1 MGRHR
6 KSAIG
11 EIFTGMVMIS
21 IPFIFFGGSGMMG
34 MHMGFSLWRW
44 ILIVLGAGSVF
55 RGSSRLLGT
64 WRKKRLQRPDSKQRK
79 LEMENKVLRAAQQSG
94 GTVTVARTAL
104 FIDAPIEET
113 EAVLNSLAS
122 RGHANMEVSSEGQ
135 VQYSFPDFLDRDKLK
150 S

>member
-21 IPFIFFGGSGMMG
+21 IPFISFGSSGIMG

-44 ILIVLGAGSVF
+44 ILIALGARSIY
-55 RGSSRLLGT
+55 RGSIRLFRT
-64 WRKKRLQRPDSKQRK
+64 WSKKRLQRPDSKKRK
-79 LEMENKVLRAAQQSG
+79 LEMENKVLRAAQKSG
-94 GTVTVARTAL
+94 GVVTVARTAL

-113 EAVLNSLAS
+113 EMILNSLAS

-135 VQYSFPDFLDRDKLK
+135 IQYSFPDFLVSAKPE

>member
-11 EIFTGMVMIS
+11 EIFTGMVIIS

-34 MHMGFSLWRW
+34 MHIGFSLWRW
-44 ILIVLGAGSVF
+44 VFIAIGAGSVF
-55 RGSSRLLGT
+55 RGSNRLFRI
-64 WRKKRLQRPDSKQRK
+64 WKKKRLQRPDSKKRK
-79 LEMENKVLRAAQQSG
+79 LEMENKVLRAAQKSG
-94 GTVTVARTAL
+94 GVVTVARTAL

-122 RGHANMEVSSEGQ
+122 RGHANMEVSDEGQ
-135 VQYSFPDFLDRDKLK
+135 VHYSFPDFLTGNKLER
-150 S
+150 